1 MRAWQVHGR
10 GEPKDVLALD
20 DVPAPKP
27 GDGEALV
34 DVHATSLNFPD
45 VLLCRGEYQESPPL
59 PFTPGIEMAGRVRA
73 VGGDDRSL
81 EGKRVIGYPVLP
93 HGGMAEQVVV
103 PVGELY
109 TVPED
114 MPATVAA
121 ALPIAYQTGWV
132 GLYRRGE
139 LRAGETLLVHGGAG
153 GVGSAAIQL
162 GVARGARVIAT
173 ARGADRV
180 ELCRSLGAE
189 TAIDYATEDFVEIV
203 REKTGGRG
211 ADVVYDPVGGEVFD
225 RTRRCIAFEG
235 RLLII
240 GFASGTIPSIAVN
253 HLLLRNFATVGVY
266 WGLYRKKM
274 PEVIAQAH
282 ADLLELYSQ
291 GKINPLIQ
299 QVVAFERAVDGVTA
313 LGSRGVQ
320 GKIVVQVA
328 ADGG

>member
-1 MRAWQVHGR
+1 MRAWQVHAH
-10 GEPKDVLALD
+10 GEPKDVLTLD
-20 DVPAPKP
+20 DVPSPRP
-27 GDGEALV
+27 GVGEALV

-45 VLLCRGEYQESPPL
+45 VLLCRGQYQESPPL
-59 PFTPGIEMAGRVRA
+59 PFTPGIEIAGRVRS
-73 VGGDDRSL
+73 VVGDDRSL
-81 EGKRVIGYPVLP
+81 EGKRVIGFPVLP
-93 HGGMAEQVVV
+93 HGGMAEEVVI
-103 PVGELY
+103 PIRELH
-109 TVPED
+109 VIPED
-114 MPATVAA
+114 MPAAVAA

-139 LRAGETLLVHGGAG
+139 LRAGETLLVHAGAG

-189 TAIDYATEDFVEIV
+189 TAIDYASEDFVEIV
-203 REKTGGRG
+203 RDRTGGVG
-211 ADVVYDPVGGEVFD
+211 ADVVYDPVGGEIFD

-253 HLLLRNFATVGVY
+253 HLLLRNFSTVGVY
-266 WGLYRKKM
+266 WGLYRTKK
-274 PEVIAQAH
+274 PEVIVEAH
-282 ADLLELYSQ
+282 ADLLKLYAEA
-291 GKINPLIQ
+291 KIDPLIHE
-299 QVVAFERAVDGVTA
+299 VIAFDRAVDGVTA
-313 LGSRGVQ
+313 LSSRGVR
-320 GKIVVQVA
+320 GKIVIEVG

>member
-34 DVHATSLNFPD
+34 DVHATLLNFPD

-203 REKTGGRG
+203 REKTDGRG

-313 LGSRGVQ
+313 LGCRGVQ